1 MAEAVKDYESFFEA
15 LGHPFTNVELFEL
28 ALHHRSWTSE
38 HGRSTSN
45 ERLEFLGDAVLG
57 LAMTEA
63 LYENEPLQ
71 HEGALAKA
79 RAEVV
84 STDSLADLAR
94 SIHLGRL
101 LDLGKGEEL
110 SGGRDKDSILA
121 DGMEAVFGALYLD
134 AGWET
139 TRSTIQRLL
148 GPAAALAQD
157 APGSRDFK
165 TRLQELAATKGLVA
179 PNYLMRSSGPD
190 HERTYSA
197 VVSVGDVEATGGGQ
211 SKKAAQQAAAEGAIA
226 ALEQR

>member
-1 MAEAVKDYESFFEA
+1 MAEPVKDYETFFEA
-15 LGHPFTNVELFEL
+15 LGHNFTNVELFEL
-28 ALHHRSWTSE
+28 GLHHRSWTAE
-38 HGRSTSN
+38 NARSTSN

-71 HEGALAKA
+71 HEGSLAKA

-94 SIHLGRL
+94 SLHLGRL

-121 DGMEAVFGALYLD
+121 DAMEAVFGALYLD
-134 AGWET
+134 AGWER

-157 APGSRDFK
+157 APGSRDYK
-165 TRLQELAATKGLVA
+165 TRLQEVAAARGLDA
-179 PNYLMRSSGPD
+179 PNYFMRSSGPD

-197 VVSVGDVEATGGGQ
+197 VVSVGDVEATGAGQ
-211 SKKAAQQAAAEGAIA
+211 SKKVAQQAAAKGAIA
-226 ALEQR
+226 ALEQS

>member
-1 MAEAVKDYESFFEA
+1 MAEPAKDYEPFFEA
-15 LGHPFTNVELFEL
+15 LGHHFTNIDLFEL
-28 ALHHRSWTSE
+28 ALHHRSWTAE
-38 HGRSTSN
+38 TGRSTSN

-84 STDSLADLAR
+84 STDILADLAR
-94 SIHLGRL
+94 SLHLGRL
-101 LDLGKGEEL
+101 LHLGKGEEL

-121 DGMEAVFGALYLD
+121 DAMEAVFGALYLD
-134 AGWET
+134 AGWVRA
-139 TRSTIQRLL
+139 RSTIQRVL
-148 GPAAALAQD
+148 GPAATVAQD

-165 TRLQELAATKGLVA
+165 TRLQELAAARGLAA

-197 VVSVGDVEATGGGQ
+197 VVSVGDVEATGDGQ
-211 SKKAAQQAAAEGAIA
+211 SKKAAQQAAAKGAIR
-226 ALEQR
+226 ALEKS

>member
-1 MAEAVKDYESFFEA
+1 
-15 LGHPFTNVELFEL
+15 
-28 ALHHRSWTSE
+28 
-38 HGRSTSN
+38 
-45 ERLEFLGDAVLG
+45 
-57 LAMTEA
+57 MTEA

-94 SIHLGRL
+94 SLHIGRL

-148 GPAAALAQD
+148 GPGRSLGARCSRKSRFQD
-157 APGSRDFK
+157 PSPRTRGRRGASR
-165 TRLQELAATKGLVA
+165 
-179 PNYLMRSSGPD
+179 
-190 HERTYSA
+190 HRT
-197 VVSVGDVEATGGGQ
+197 
-211 SKKAAQQAAAEGAIA
+211 I
-226 ALEQR
+226 